1 MMEVTMVRT
10 KLAAMLGMLG
20 LLAGLSGCGGASGM
34 RTGPSAPRAP
44 SSGESS
50 KSGSARPPGDADFGS
65 GGGSVDVQGAEDR
78 PPPAPPSGAAA
89 PASESRSGALRAETQ
104 APPRERR
111 GLGTEWGEARSSRVH
126 DVVFVREAGAP
137 FATAMLNYNDRRGVD
152 AMASRE
158 GRPNRFRD
166 VPAGGGAVSIS
177 IRDESGDPLEAL
189 KLAGRTFVIG
199 ESGQRYTIVLTNKTS
214 HRFEAVTTVDGLDVV
229 NGKSGSFE
237 NRGYVLQ
244 PFATVEIEGFRQSAS
259 SVAAF
264 RFAAVK
270 DSYAAQVGSARN
282 VGVIGV
288 ALFGERGDAFVPESE
303 LRLREEASPFP
314 ADPRFAPPP
323 PRR

>member
-1 MMEVTMVRT
+1 MVRT
-10 KLAAMLGMLG
+10 KLAALLGMLG
-20 LLAGLSGCGGASGM
+20 LLSGLAGCEGASGM
-34 RTGPSAPRAP
+34 RTGPSVPRAQ
-44 SSGESS
+44 SSGESAKTAS
-50 KSGSARPPGDADFGS
+50 TSPRGDADADFGP
-65 GGGSVDVQGAEDR
+65 GGGGVVVQGAEDR
-78 PPPAPPSGAAA
+78 AAAAPPSAAAAA
-89 PASESRSGALRAETQ
+89 PVSESRGGALRAETQ

-111 GLGTEWGEARSSRVH
+111 GLGTEWGEARTSRVH
-126 DVVFVREAGAP
+126 DVVFVREAGGP
-137 FATAMLNYNDRRGVD
+137 FATAMLNYNDRRGVE

-177 IRDESGDPLEAL
+177 IRDEAGDPLEAL
-189 KLAGRTFVIG
+189 KLSGRTFVIG
-199 ESGQRYTIVLTNKTS
+199 ESGQRYTIVLTNNTS

-229 NGKSGSFE
+229 NGKSGSFD

-270 DSYAAQVGSARN
+270 DSYAAQVGTARN

-288 ALFGERGDAFVPESE
+288 ALFGERGDAFVSESE
-303 LRLREEASPFP
+303 LRLREQASPFP